1 MDPNE
6 IRRLLSTAET
16 LSREKSSTPEAFL
29 VAFVAWEGLKFR
41 ILLVGYAARG
51 VKVSEA
57 RHLIRDADIW
67 NIRNYNT
74 LFELLFGSRPQNA
87 PQVGRLFNALDGAM
101 RLRNRFVHGAGRAAP
116 VQFRTA
122 YENICRATNADWE
135 SALSKLLAKQG
146 LRPKV
151 TNPLNRIRVTAKK
164 PGTRI

>member
-6 IRRLLSTAET
+6 IRRLLGTAEK

-51 VKVSEA
+51 VKVADA
-57 RHLIRDADIW
+57 RRLIRDADIW
-67 NIRNYNT
+67 NIRHYNT
-74 LFELLFGSRPQNA
+74 LFELLFGDRPHNA

-116 VQFRTA
+116 IQFRTA
-122 YENICRATNADWE
+122 YEDICRATDADWAT
-135 SALSKLLAKQG
+135 ALSKLLAKQG
-146 LRPKV
+146 LRPEV
-151 TNPLNRIRVTAKK
+151 TNPLNRIRVTAQS
-164 PGTRI
+164 